1 MPLFKYVKRTAGG
14 KTLELT
20 VELEEGVLKKLVIS
34 GDFFAYP
41 PERIDEL
48 EREAEGLTV
57 REAIELVRRARN
69 SLTIVG
75 ADLDDITEILE
86 RLEKECS

>member
-57 REAIELVRRARN
+57 REAIELVRSARN

-86 RLEKECS
+86 RLEEECS

>member
-1 MPLFKYVKRTAGG
+1 VPLFKYVKRTAGG

>member
-1 MPLFKYVKRTAGG
+1 VPLFKYVKRTAGG

-57 REAIELVRRARN
+57 REAIELVRSARN

-86 RLEKECS
+86 RLEEECS